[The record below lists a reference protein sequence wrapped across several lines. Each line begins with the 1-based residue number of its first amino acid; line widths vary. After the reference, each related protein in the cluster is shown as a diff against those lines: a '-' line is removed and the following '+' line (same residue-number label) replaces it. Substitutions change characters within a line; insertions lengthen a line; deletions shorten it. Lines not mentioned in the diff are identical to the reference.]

1 MELWLKEKLP
11 QVYNSVEHFELGRAL
26 GDVAAVCEALRPS
39 TLMENSTKA
48 AMALYQGN
56 VSPRRRLCLDALCR
70 KE

>member
-26 GDVAAVCEALRPS
+26 GNVAAACEALRPS
-39 TLMENSTKA
+39 TLMENSMKA
-48 AMALYQGN
+48 VMTLYQVN
-56 VSPRRRLCLDALCR
+56 ISPRMRLCFDALCR